1 MSQLAT
7 TSRPATAEFT
17 CILPVRQ
24 LMEDPGVEL
33 VRRAADAS
41 WFYAGAIPQALG
53 GWNLYRPEIYMPH
66 GSALAQ
72 WLENPAMCLREANE
86 GDRLMYEL
94 LFAAHDYLHAWSLQE
109 IASLAP
115 KLGVGTTAIDE
126 ASLEDLAFVQLVTE
140 AAATVGLDYWY
151 LSCIDLTEMLDLG
164 STIQS
169 LTISYRETHASEYR
183 RFNPDFAVQDPAF
196 FTSIAEFYCTG
207 RFPGFDVASLRR
219 SPRMLR
225 WLRHE
230 LSYGQL
236 QRRYTRMWLRH
247 LGGLRT
253 HVTVE
258 QLQAP
263 VQVDSP
269 WKRELLGELGQRL
282 WEKIKNDSPSRRRMG
297 NALGETSWRAP
308 EDGPLDFRFTNF
320 NALDEDPWSEISR
333 RGIVRDSFSKL
344 VDQVAS
350 AHRYDR
356 APKSLLRALGH
367 VRESNS
373 VELLRHVFDHLERL
387 PAEGSEPR
395 DLFLMS

>member
-1 MSQLAT
+1 
-7 TSRPATAEFT
+7 
-17 CILPVRQ
+17 
-24 LMEDPGVEL
+24 
-33 VRRAADAS
+33 
-41 WFYAGAIPQALG
+41 
-53 GWNLYRPEIYMPH
+53 
-66 GSALAQ
+66 
-72 WLENPAMCLREANE
+72 MCLREANE

-109 IASLAP
+109 IVALVP
-115 KLGVGTTAIDE
+115 NLGVGTTTIDG
-126 ASLEDLAFVQLVTE
+126 ANLEDLVFVQLVTE

-151 LSCIDLTEMLDLG
+151 LSCVDLTEMFDLG
-164 STIQS
+164 SMIQS
-169 LTISYRETHASEYR
+169 LTVSYRESHASEYR
-183 RFNPDFAVQDPAF
+183 RFNPDFAVQTPGF

-247 LGGLRT
+247 LGGLSDHR
-253 HVTVE
+253 TVE

-263 VQVDSP
+263 VHVDAT
-269 WKRELLGELGQRL
+269 WKRDLLGELGQRL
-282 WEKIKNDSPSRRRMG
+282 WEKIKHDSPSRHRMG

-308 EDGPLDFRFTNF
+308 DDGPLDFRFTNF
-320 NALDEDPWSEISR
+320 NALGEDPWSEISS

-373 VELLRHVFDHLERL
+373 VELLRHAFDHLERL
-387 PAEGSEPR
+387 PTEASEPR